1 MKQIIV
7 ILIGSIFFISCNS
20 EKRNMLVE
28 GKIKGFQKGTV
39 YLEKINDTIW
49 VKVDSVILDGTNTF
63 TLYDNVRSPQ
73 IYNLTIAESNK
84 RIQFFGEKG
93 KISILSDLKTFGY
106 HSKIKGS
113 KNQKFMDTFRETNT
127 KFNNLKLDLMKE
139 KFEAVRDKETDKLK
153 EIEKK
158 IFNIK
163 RRRYLY
169 TANFAVNHADFEIA
183 PYLALSEIYD
193 ANPKILDTIV
203 KSMSTKVR
211 QSMYGK
217 KLITYLEDIKKEE

>member
-113 KNQKFMDTFRETNT
+113 KNQKIMDAFRETNT